1 MTLNLYSHNAT
12 ATGTSQNSQLI
23 YNFDTISITSPV
35 ATILTTASELNN
47 IRTVFPLFT
56 TNYASTTHYSFTIN
70 SQLGNQHVSYS
81 DNITPSPIQYTIK
94 YIHIGISP
102 IQIISY
108 KYSLIIE
115 CTDSTSKILLIIIP
129 LKLDLDNTENSE
141 LTNIITYIT
150 NVVSSIT
157 TQPQIDINKIMPFNT
172 YNTYSTGT
180 NRVIYF
186 TEPLSYKTGLTFINT
201 ITALELATTLINIPA
216 IYTSLSNPQK
226 KIIMAQN
233 DIYIDCYRVGEK
245 SNITGGIINVDTQTN
260 KIKKTLSIV
269 TATNMTYFYILVSLF
284 SAVILIYVITYFFK
298 SILKNADGST
308 QTTSGSTSTSSS
320 TPAKGW
326 FSGWFGKS

>member
-1 MTLNLYSHNAT
+1 MALKLYSHT
-12 ATGTSQNSQLI
+12 TTGTSQNIQLI
-23 YNFDTISITSPV
+23 YNFDSISITPPV
-35 ATILTTASELNN
+35 ATILTSASVLNN

-56 TNYASTTHYSFTIN
+56 TDYTSTTHYSFTIN

-81 DNITPSPIQYTIK
+81 DNLTPSPIQYTIK
-94 YIHIGISP
+94 YLHIGISP
-102 IQIISY
+102 ILINTYI
-108 KYSLIIE
+108 YSLIIE
-115 CTDSTSKILLIIIP
+115 CTDSNSKILLIIIP
-129 LKLDLDNTENSE
+129 LKLDTDKENSE
-141 LTNIITYIT
+141 LTPIITYIA
-150 NVVSSIT
+150 NVISNINL
-157 TQPQIDINKIMPFNT
+157 QPIIDINKIIPPLN

-186 TEPLSYKTGLTFINT
+186 TEPLSYKISPTFMTT
-201 ITALELATTLINIPA
+201 ITTVILDKSLINISA
-216 IYTSLSNPQK
+216 YYTSLTIPQK

-233 DIYIDCYRVGEK
+233 DIYIDCYKVGEK

-284 SAVILIYVITYFFK
+284 SAVILIYVISYFFK

-326 FSGWFGKS
+326 FSSWFGKS